1 MYICI
6 ESNNLDQSVDTNVSI
21 TAFLIGFSTAFFA
34 IFSLHILF
42 WRKERSRFQ
51 TVLGIILA
59 VWAVLN
65 LKDIVVVLPGMYVPR
80 VLDWIMFI
88 DGWSAIT
95 YTVFV
100 FEVTMP
106 GWTTWRRLLWL
117 ALPFAVFS
125 VAYALWPTEVVK
137 NAYVAFLWCYAWAV
151 VIFGYVRT
159 RKYLIYVRS
168 NYSDIDN
175 IDISWLRPVFL
186 FSIVSQLLWLFTSLY
201 ADMLVDAIYYIS
213 TIILWL
219 LVLHYSWNFHPI
231 TIREETSPS
240 QPNRQPIGAGEL
252 ERVVESQQLYLNKG
266 LTLSELAHVMGT
278 NRTYVSHYLSNVRG
292 QTFYDY
298 INQLRIEKASLPLME
313 EHPEYTLEYIA
324 EASGFGS
331 ISTFRRAYVK
341 QTGHL
346 PSRPGQGQ

>member
-1 MYICI
+1 M
-6 ESNNLDQSVDTNVSI
+6 DANVSI
-21 TAFLIGFSTAFFA
+21 SAFLIGFSTAFFA

-51 TVLGIILA
+51 TILGCILG
-59 VWAVLN
+59 VWSVWN
-65 LKDIVVVLPGMYVPR
+65 LKDIVIILPGMYVQP
-80 VLDWIMFI
+80 VLDWIMII

-106 GWTTWRRLLWL
+106 GWTTLRRLLLL
-117 ALPFAVFS
+117 ALPFAAFS
-125 VAYALWPTEVVK
+125 VAYVLWPTETVK
-137 NAYVAFLWCYAWAV
+137 DAYVVFLWFYAWSV
-151 VIFGYVRT
+151 VIIGYIRA
-159 RKYLIYVRS
+159 RKYLIYVRG
-168 NYSDIDN
+168 NYSNIDD
-175 IDISWLRPVFL
+175 IDISWLRPVF
-186 FSIVSQLLWLFTSLY
+186 FFAIVSQLSWLFTSLY
-201 ADMLVDAIYYIS
+201 ADLSVDALYYVS
-213 TIILWL
+213 TIALWL

-298 INQLRIEKASLPLME
+298 INQLRIEKVSLPLME

-346 PSRPGQGQ
+346 PSRAGRGK

>member
-1 MYICI
+1 MI
-6 ESNNLDQSVDTNVSI
+6 
-21 TAFLIGFSTAFFA
+21 
-34 IFSLHILF
+34 
-42 WRKERSRFQ
+42 
-51 TVLGIILA
+51 
-59 VWAVLN
+59 
-65 LKDIVVVLPGMYVPR
+65 LPGMYVQP
-80 VLDWIMFI
+80 VLDWIMII

-106 GWTTWRRLLWL
+106 GWTTLRRLLLL
-117 ALPFAVFS
+117 ALPFAAFS
-125 VAYALWPTEVVK
+125 VAYAIWPRETVK
-137 NAYVAFLWCYAWAV
+137 DAYVVFLWFYAWSV
-151 VIFGYVRT
+151 VIFGYIRA

-168 NYSDIDN
+168 NYSNIDD

-186 FSIVSQLLWLFTSLY
+186 FAIVSQLSWLFTSLY
-201 ADMLVDAIYYIS
+201 ADLSVDALYYVS
-213 TIILWL
+213 TIALWL

-231 TIREETSPS
+231 KIREEAPAP
-240 QPNRQPIGAGEL
+240 QPNRQPIGHGEL

-278 NRTYVSHYLSNVRG
+278 NRTYVSNYLSAVRG

-298 INQLRIEKASLPLME
+298 INQLRIEKVSIPLME

-331 ISTFRRAYVK
+331 ISTFRRAFVK

-346 PSRPGQGQ
+346 PSRVGQGK